1 MEKKTLYILGGAL
14 IAVLIIVA
22 ALMAY
27 WPEETPAS
35 TEIQLTAA
43 DNGKT
48 IEPKTGQVVSI
59 TLDANP
65 TTGYTWAV
73 VAPSDEQILRQVGE
87 IEFEPESDAIGAGG
101 VQIIRF
107 DVVHAGQT
115 TLKLVYHR
123 PWESVE
129 PLETFSITVVA
140 R

>member
-1 MEKKTLYILGGAL
+1 MEKKTSYIIGGAVIALLIIVVVAL
-14 IAVLIIVA
+14 IAYSPSEV
-22 ALMAY
+22 
-27 WPEETPAS
+27 
-35 TEIQLTAA
+35 QLTAA

-48 IEPKTGQVVSI
+48 IEPETGQALSI

-73 VAPSDEQILRQVGE
+73 IEPSDEQVLRQVGE
-87 IEFEPESDAIGAGG
+87 IEFEPESELIGAGG
-101 VQIIRF
+101 VQIIKF
-107 DVVHAGQT
+107 EVVNAGTT

-129 PLETFSITVVA
+129 PLDTFSITVVA